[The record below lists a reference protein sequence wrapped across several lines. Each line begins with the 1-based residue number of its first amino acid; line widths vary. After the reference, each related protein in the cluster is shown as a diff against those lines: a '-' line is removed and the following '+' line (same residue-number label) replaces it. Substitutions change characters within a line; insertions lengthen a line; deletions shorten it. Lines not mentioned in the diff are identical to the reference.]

1 MITVVRNRSSGAR
14 FSQLDGPDGLEG
26 TIDQEPETDESD
38 VQGELHDKDEE
49 EKDKSEVV
57 QPERTV
63 PEDNEDSDKEGDRC
77 GTDAWRR
84 ESEVDRVARSR
95 RKEWEAD
102 NLQKCSESGRPP
114 DSLPCPYALVGESY
128 DDALWRLA
136 AEAYNNPV
144 LFWACQV
151 CPDKPETDKGEEKSA
166 ICNICKNNMELFEVA
181 DWMPPL
187 PM

>member
-1 MITVVRNRSSGAR
+1 MKET
-14 FSQLDGPDGLEG
+14 E
-26 TIDQEPETDESD
+26 DQDPETDESD

-84 ESEVDRVARSR
+84 ESEADRVAR
-95 RKEWEAD
+95 
-102 NLQKCSESGRPP
+102 
-114 DSLPCPYALVGESY
+114 
-128 DDALWRLA
+128 
-136 AEAYNNPV
+136 
-144 LFWACQV
+144 LFWACKV
-151 CPDKPETDKGEEKSA
+151 CPDRPEMDKGEEKSA

-187 PM
+187 PMRFVS

>member
-1 MITVVRNRSSGAR
+1 MESINESEARHGDASSP
-14 FSQLDGPDGLEG
+14 SPSSS
-26 TIDQEPETDESD
+26 PPS
-38 VQGELHDKDEE
+38 
-49 EKDKSEVV
+49 
-57 QPERTV
+57 
-63 PEDNEDSDKEGDRC
+63 
-77 GTDAWRR
+77 TDA
-84 ESEVDRVARSR
+84 S
-95 RKEWEAD
+95 
-102 NLQKCSESGRPP
+102 
-114 DSLPCPYALVGESY
+114 VGESY

-151 CPDKPETDKGEEKSA
+151 CPDMPEMDKGEEKSA